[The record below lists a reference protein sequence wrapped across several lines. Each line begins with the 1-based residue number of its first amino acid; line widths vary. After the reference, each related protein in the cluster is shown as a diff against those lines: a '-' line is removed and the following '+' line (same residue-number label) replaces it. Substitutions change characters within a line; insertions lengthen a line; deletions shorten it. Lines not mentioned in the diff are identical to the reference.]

1 MNFNTEKKDRLNKED
16 LTVDDHYCGM
26 TFRGDPTRDVF
37 GVYDGFVRTTAAR
50 AATHSGRLRAGAL

>member
-16 LTVDDHYCGM
+16 LMVDDHNCGM

-50 AATHSGRLRAGAL
+50 AATHSGRLRVGAL